1 MFLSNLIGFELDLM
15 DKISRLPKIF
25 DYIALLITEFGGQI
39 ILIGIIGLFYWCIDK
54 KMGERIGMTALLTIN
69 INNLLKGIVLEK
81 RPYQHE
87 GYEHLQKLP
96 GKDGSSGSTSFPSG
110 HSQNSSTIYTTL
122 YLNHKNKII
131 RIACIILIIL
141 VPISRVLLGVHFP
154 HDVIVGTLLGTI
166 TALIFNHL
174 LNLNWSK
181 TRFYSYI
188 GSFIIFLPSIIFFP
202 TKDSF
207 IGYGLIWG
215 LFLGTE
221 IEHRF
226 IDFSTDVPVKC
237 KILRVIIGILLL
249 LLIKEGGKML
259 LLNFYDEDSIPFVFD
274 MIRYF
279 LIAFSA
285 SGIIPFM
292 FKSRVNP
299 KGV

>member
-1 MFLSNLIGFELDLM
+1 MLLSNLIGFELDLM
-15 DKISRLPKIF
+15 DKISKLPKIF

-110 HSQNSSTIYTTL
+110 HSQNSSTVYTTL
-122 YLNHKNKII
+122 FVNYKNKII
-131 RIACIILIIL
+131 RIACIALIIL

-154 HDVIVGTLLGTI
+154 HDVIVGTLLGIT
-166 TALIFNHL
+166 TALLFNHL
-174 LNLNWSK
+174 LNLNWNK

-188 GSFIIFLPSIIFFP
+188 VSFIIFLPSIIFFP

-221 IEHRF
+221 IEHRY
-226 IDFSTDVPVKC
+226 IDFSTDVSLKC
-237 KILRVIIGILLL
+237 KILRVIIGIVLL

-259 LLNFYDEDSIPFVFD
+259 LLNFYEEEKIPFVFD

-285 SGIIPFM
+285 SGLIPFM
-292 FKSRVNP
+292 FKSKANP

>member
-188 GSFIIFLPSIIFFP
+188 GSLIIFLPSIIFFP